1 MDPGAV
7 SIPRPAA
14 PTRCARNPWLCELR
28 ATAALA
34 GPIVATQLG
43 EIAILTIDVLMLAR
57 LNTAALAAGT
67 LASDVFQF
75 FLLFAI
81 GVVQAVQPLAAQ
93 AEGGREPD
101 GVRRTVCQ
109 GLWMAGAVTL
119 PLIAVLSFAPAMLDA
134 FGQDAAT
141 ADAAGDYIAAARWGL
156 PGAAAFMALRS
167 FVAALSR
174 PGLALAVMWAG
185 VGLNVALNRVLI
197 FGALGVPALGV
208 MGAGLASAVV
218 NTAMAAGLLAA
229 VLWTPRL
236 RAYRVLDRL
245 SAPDWARFAAIARL
259 GLPIALTMVCE
270 VGVFT
275 AATLMMG
282 TLGDIPLAAHGI
294 AIKVAS
300 TTFMVPLGIGLA
312 ATVRVGLAQGAR
324 DPAGVR
330 RAGWTAFVLAGAVMA
345 AASAL
350 LLTAPDLLIGLF
362 RNPADPANA
371 DVVAVARSLL
381 LIAAGFQLVDGVQVV
396 GQNVL
401 RGLSDVRV
409 PFAIALTGYWGVGI
423 GFAWVLTFPIGL
435 GPAGIWLGL
444 GAGLAAVALLLLNR
458 FRRRERLRLVAGP

>member
-1 MDPGAV
+1 MTSGSP
-7 SIPRPAA
+7 PAPA
-14 PTRCARNPWLCELR
+14 GVRDGRRLWLHELR

-34 GPIVATQLG
+34 GPIVMTQLG
-43 EIAILTIDVLMLAR
+43 EIAILTTDVLMLAR
-57 LNTAALAAGT
+57 VDTAALAAGT
-67 LASDVFQF
+67 LASDVFLF
-75 FLLFAI
+75 FLLFAV

-93 AEGGREPD
+93 AEGAREPG

-109 GLWMAGAVTL
+109 GLWMAFAVTL
-119 PLIAVLSFAPAMLDA
+119 PLIAVLSFAPSMLDA
-134 FGQDAAT
+134 LGQEAPTAA
-141 ADAAGDYIAAARWGL
+141 AAGDYIAAARWGL
-156 PGAAAFMALRS
+156 PGAAVFMVLRS

-185 VGLNVALNRVLI
+185 VGLNVALNGVLI
-197 FGALGVPALGV
+197 FGAVGVPALGV
-208 MGAGLASAVV
+208 AGAGIASALV
-218 NTAMAAGLLAA
+218 NTAMAAALLAA
-229 VLWTPRL
+229 VLGLPRL
-236 RAYRVLDRL
+236 RAYRIPERL
-245 SAPDWARFAAIARL
+245 MVPDWARFAAIARL
-259 GLPIALTMVCE
+259 GVPIALTMVCE
-270 VGVFT
+270 IGIFT

-282 TLGDIPLAAHGI
+282 TLGDVPLAAHGI

-330 RAGWTAFVLAGAVMA
+330 RAGWTAFALAGAVMA

-350 LLTAPDLLIGLF
+350 LLLAPDVLIGLF
-362 RNPADPANA
+362 RDPADPGNA
-371 DVVAVARSLL
+371 EVVAVARTLL
-381 LIAAGFQLVDGVQVV
+381 LIAAGFQLVDGAQVV

-423 GFAWVLTFPIGL
+423 GFAWVLTFPVGL

-444 GAGLAAVALLLLNR
+444 GAGLAAVAFLLLDR
-458 FRRRERLRLVAGP
+458 FRRRDRLGLVRRP